1 MKIGTIDANG
11 KALVPLTVERLGS
24 EGKRREVTALL
35 DTVFSG
41 FLALPPELIDVLGSE
56 QLRVLRM
63 REGAV
68 NPPALAGR
76 YEPVGSGLLRSE
88 KSNAM

>member
-24 EGKRREVTALL
+24 EGKRREVTAPL
-35 DTVFSG
+35 DTGFSG

-56 QLRVLRM
+56 QLSREQYMTASGALHFTVLSRA
-63 REGAV
+63 RE
-68 NPPALAGR
+68 
-76 YEPVGSGLLRSE
+76 EHS
-88 KSNAM
+88 KSTRFAAQ

>member
-56 QLRVLRM
+56 QLSREQYMTASGALHFTVLSRA
-63 REGAV
+63 RE
-68 NPPALAGR
+68 
-76 YEPVGSGLLRSE
+76 EHS
-88 KSNAM
+88 KSTRFAAQ